1 MRTAP
6 QRKPLYSNNNAPCRG
21 SRGSPRR
28 IPSREQSNA
37 ADKSIIL
44 TWPRTRRASDLS
56 ELRGGKQFFFFFC
69 FVLVFILFF
78 LLILFYFLFFVFVAQ
93 KFPPLKVS
101 RLKMDKVQGDNINAA
116 AYGCQCDAQWVES
129 N

>member
-6 QRKPLYSNNNAPCRG
+6 QRRPLYSNNNERNRG

-44 TWPRTRRASDLS
+44 TWPRTRRATYLS
-56 ELRGGKQFFFFFC
+56 FEVASSSFFC
-69 FVLVFILFF
+69 FVLIFILFF

-116 AYGCQCDAQWVES
+116 ANGCQCDAQWDES